1 MTDRCDRHS
10 GINNPD
16 NATSCLRMKD
26 QLKKHVVSERKI
38 HIGAEIE
45 FQIYDHV
52 EAQDVGP

>member
-1 MTDRCDRHS
+1 
-10 GINNPD
+10 
-16 NATSCLRMKD
+16 MKD
-26 QLKKHVVSERKI
+26 QLKKHVVSEKKI